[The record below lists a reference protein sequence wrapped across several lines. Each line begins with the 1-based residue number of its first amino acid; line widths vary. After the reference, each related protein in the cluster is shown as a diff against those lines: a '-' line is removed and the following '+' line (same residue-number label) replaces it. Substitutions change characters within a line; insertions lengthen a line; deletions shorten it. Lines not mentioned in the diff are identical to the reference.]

1 MSAPWGKAPLTTV
14 LFSYLRNVV
23 TTHVGK
29 AHDSDK
35 ILLCLSKFIY
45 E

>member
-1 MSAPWGKAPLTTV
+1 MSALWGKAPLTTA
-14 LFSYLRNVV
+14 LFCYPRNVV

-29 AHDSDK
+29 AHYSDK